1 MLLNTY
7 QAKRALKALKG
18 IVRIQA
24 LVRGRQVRKQLAVT
38 LKCMQALVRV
48 QAKARAQ
55 RMGLIFNEEPPQEIN
70 CTNDDPIK
78 LAEVSSWYST
88 LLFISQN

>member
-1 MLLNTY
+1 LLFHVL

-48 QAKARAQ
+48 QTKARAQ
-55 RMGLIFNEEPPQEIN
+55 RMGLILIEEPPQE
-70 CTNDDPIK
+70 TNHPSNNPIK
-78 LAEVSSWYST
+78 LAEVSS
-88 LLFISQN
+88 L

>member
-1 MLLNTY
+1 LLFHIL

-24 LVRGRQVRKQLAVT
+24 LVRGRKVRKQLAVT

-48 QAKARAQ
+48 QTKARAQ
-55 RMGLIFNEEPPQEIN
+55 RMGLTLNEETPQV
-70 CTNDDPIK
+70 TDHTSNDPVK
-78 LAEVSSWYST
+78 LAEVSS
-88 LLFISQN
+88 L